1 MAPAELT
8 AMSSNSL
15 SALLSAVAG
24 GCMALSLAALLM
36 LSSSSSAL
44 SPSGAAVLTAVP
56 VVHNTACMY
65 AQLSSHNLNR
75 HRQQTGAVVINAR
88 RGRKHIGVMIGSC
101 HCEAHTH
108 MANIF
113 TTSERNGRTDVSSVS
128 RLVAAGGVLLNSC

>member
-44 SPSGAAVLTAVP
+44 SPSG
-56 VVHNTACMY
+56 
-65 AQLSSHNLNR
+65 
-75 HRQQTGAVVINAR
+75 
-88 RGRKHIGVMIGSC
+88 
-101 HCEAHTH
+101 
-108 MANIF
+108 
-113 TTSERNGRTDVSSVS
+113 ERNGRTDVSSVS